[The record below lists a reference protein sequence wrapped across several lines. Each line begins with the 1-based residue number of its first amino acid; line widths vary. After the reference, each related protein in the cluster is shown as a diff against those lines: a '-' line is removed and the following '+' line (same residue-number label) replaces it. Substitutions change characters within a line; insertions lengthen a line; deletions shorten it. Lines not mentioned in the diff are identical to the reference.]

1 MSVVMGNRTLRV
13 VSGSAELKPAPFNP
27 DETRLFD
34 YDFDLLARSL
44 QSLSRDLSE
53 IFLSK
58 KEDYLYMAQVA
69 KAQLGES
76 LEFQGLGATAAGQLG
91 MQLIRAIT
99 VRNSGITSGTPVMNW
114 IQTYTSTGWTTLF
127 NLSLAQTGISGS
139 SATNLQNR
147 VMLAFDS
154 VIDPTVSPKIAEY
167 DFKVGSVQYGVQS
180 LAWMP
185 LSNLFYGQLFGMIAV
200 IKNGTFTMRGN
211 VQPST
216 GQDNLQLLGLTFAT
230 GDYLTYEE

>member
-1 MSVVMGNRTLRV
+1 MEKLLRV
-13 VSGSAELKPAPFNP
+13 VSGTAELKPAQFSP
-27 DETRLFD
+27 EERQQFD
-34 YDFDLLARSL
+34 SDFEILAKSL

-58 KEDYLYMAQVA
+58 KGDYLFAAQVA

-76 LEFQGLGATAAGQLG
+76 LSFQGLGATAAGQLG

-99 VRNSGITSGTPVMNW
+99 VRNPGITSGTPVMNW

-127 NLSLAQTGISGS
+127 SISLAQTGLSGS
-139 SATNLQNR
+139 SATDLQDK
-147 VMLAFDS
+147 VVLAFDS
-154 VIDPTVSPKIAEY
+154 VIDPTASPKIAEY
-167 DFKVGSVQYGVQS
+167 DIKVGPVQYGVHS

-185 LSNLFYGQLFGMIAV
+185 LTNLFYAQLFGMV
-200 IKNGTFTMRGN
+200 IVAKNGSFTMRGN
-211 VQPST
+211 VQPSP
-216 GQDNLQLLGLTFAT
+216 GQDNLQLFGLTFAT